1 MKVLSLFDGISCGM
15 VALERAGIK
24 VDRYV
29 AYEIDKYAIEI
40 SKYNYPQI
48 EHCGDVTVAD
58 FTKYKGFD
66 LVIGG
71 SPCQD
76 LCCCGSREGLKGAKS
91 SLFYHFVRALKE
103 VNPKYWML
111 ENNATMTK
119 INRDI
124 ITNELGGI
132 TPVFINSNLVS
143 AQDRKRLY
151 WCNFNVG
158 APDDRHILLQDILQ
172 PREEKQEYDITD
184 RVNAKVVG
192 TLAHHK
198 AWTQIR
204 HPNEKMRCLTTSM
217 NISNS
222 GATNIMY
229 EDGRIYKPTP
239 TECERAQTLPDN
251 YTKVGKISN
260 TQRYKTIGNGWTVDV
275 IAHILKG
282 LHSVEPQES
291 EG

>member
-1 MKVLSLFDGISCGM
+1 MI
-15 VALERAGIK
+15 ALERAGIK
-24 VDRYV
+24 VDKYV
-29 AYEIDKYAIEI
+29 AYEIDRYAIEI

-76 LCCCGSREGLKGAKS
+76 LWCCGSREGLKGAKS

-119 INRDI
+119 NNRDV
-124 ITNELGGI
+124 ITGELGGV

-151 WCNFNVG
+151 WCNFNVDI
-158 APDDRHILLQDILQ
+158 PDDRHILLQDILQ

-192 TLAHHK
+192 TLAYHK

-204 HPNEKMRCLTTSM
+204 RPNGKMRCLTTVMS
-217 NISNS
+217 ISSS

-239 TECERAQTLPDN
+239 MECERAQTLPDN
-251 YTKVGKISN
+251 YTKVGEISN

-275 IAHILKG
+275 IAHIFSFIPK
-282 LHSVEPQES
+282 EDYEN
-291 EG
+291 